1 MTVNRTGVQEVP
13 GEGSLDQACAW
24 IARLRSDA
32 ATAAD
37 QREFTRW
44 LNRSAQNRHAFDA
57 MTELWGDLGALA
69 HMPIDEL
76 YPESQP
82 AARPLKKADVSPA
95 NSWNFTQWLLG
106 GGLVATCLVIA
117 LWIGNQQLG
126 VGTFDEQIFTTRVGE
141 TRSVVLSDGSRV
153 QLNTNTEL
161 RVDYRRQERRTQLL
175 RGEAYFDVALQAAR
189 PFTVIAGRANI
200 RVLGTKFNVERN
212 PDSIRVSV
220 TGGAVAVSETQSARG
235 LRPEAVKLTQNQKVS
250 IAGSGLSE
258 VTRTSAEEALDWTH
272 GVLVFEQTPLAE
284 ALEELNRYLKVPAA
298 AAPSVRD
305 RKLSGTF
312 ELSDLDNTLKA
323 ITTALSLQQDHSDPN
338 LTLLSPRRN

>member
-1 MTVNRTGVQEVP
+1 MTVNSADVQEVP
-13 GEGSLDQACAW
+13 SEGSLDQACAW
-24 IARLRSDA
+24 IACLRSDT

-37 QREFTRW
+37 QRKFTRW
-44 LNRSAQNRHAFDA
+44 LNRSVQNRRAFDA

-82 AARPLKKADVSPA
+82 AARPLKKADASPA
-95 NSWNFTQWLLG
+95 DGWNFTQWLLG
-106 GGLVATCLVIA
+106 GGLVAACLVIA
-117 LWIGNQQLG
+117 LWIGNQRLG
-126 VGTFDEQIFTTRVGE
+126 VDAFGEQTFTTRVGE
-141 TRSVVLSDGSRV
+141 TRSVALSDGSRV
-153 QLNTNTEL
+153 QLNTDTEL
-161 RVDYRRQERRTQLL
+161 RVDYRRQERRIQLL
-175 RGEAYFDVALQAAR
+175 RGEAYFDVALQTAR

-200 RVLGTKFNVERN
+200 RVLGTRFNVERN
-212 PDSIRVSV
+212 PDSTRVSV
-220 TGGAVAVSETQSARG
+220 TGGTVAVSETQSARG
-235 LRPEAVKLTQNQKVS
+235 LRPESVKLTQNQKVS
-250 IAGSGLSE
+250 VAGGGLSE

-305 RKLSGTF
+305 HKLSGTF

-323 ITTALSLQQDHSDPN
+323 IATALGLQQDHSNPN